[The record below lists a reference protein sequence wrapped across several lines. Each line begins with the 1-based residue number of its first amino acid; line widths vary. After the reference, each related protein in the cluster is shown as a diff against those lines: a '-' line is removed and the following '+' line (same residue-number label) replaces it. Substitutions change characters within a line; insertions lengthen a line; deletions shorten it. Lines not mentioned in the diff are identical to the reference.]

1 MQFFIRATF
10 GGEVI
15 TPRGPADT
23 RTYYG
28 APPATGLWQ
37 LSHTKLEDFIAP
49 ALAPLS
55 FGQSVRSFLFGFEL
69 ADVVGW
75 GKWFTETENYI
86 SFRRTQNLLISVGQ
100 VDWLQVKDLSAQ
112 MQYEN
117 LMGALDAALERVL
130 QMKRKPKDFESQR
143 FVQAVRD
150 RMSQCSVKAL
160 VSSDI

>member
-1 MQFFIRATF
+1 VQFLVRARF

-15 TPRGPADT
+15 TPLGTADT
-23 RTYYG
+23 NTYYG

-37 LSHTKLEDFIAP
+37 LNHTKLEDFIAP

-55 FGQSVRSFLFGFEL
+55 FGQSVRSFMFAFEL
-69 ADVVGW
+69 ADLMGW
-75 GKWFTETENYI
+75 GEWFTKTENYI

-100 VDWLQVKDLSAQ
+100 VDWLQVKDLAADR
-112 MQYEN
+112 QYEH
-117 LMGALDAALERVL
+117 LMSALDAALARVQ

-150 RMSQCSVKAL
+150 RMSQCSIQAL
-160 VSSDI
+160 ISSDA